1 MVRRRHEMPFGATV
15 REDGTLFRL
24 WAPAARSVDLRLS
37 EPQGLAPMSPLADG
51 WYETFVTGVGDGAR
65 YQYVIDSDRAV
76 PDPASRFQPLDV
88 HGPSEV
94 VDPRRFD
101 WSDDGWTGRPWR
113 ETVMCEIHVG
123 AFTAAGTF
131 AAVIPELQ
139 NLAELGVTAIE
150 LMPVADFP
158 GARNWGYDGVLP
170 FAPDGSYG
178 GPDDLKR
185 LIAAAHGAGLMVFL
199 DVVYNHFGP
208 EGNYLG
214 LYAPQ
219 FFSRTHTDWGQ
230 GLNVA
235 AGGLGSA
242 REFFIENA
250 LYWFREFNVDGLRL
264 DAVHAIHDDSE
275 MHFLDDLATR
285 ARATA
290 APGRHL
296 HLVLENDDNTARLLG
311 EELYDAQWND
321 DFHHAFHVILT
332 GETAGYY
339 RDYGEAPLKQLGR
352 CLTEGFA
359 YQGEWSAHRGRA
371 RGTASGGLSPLA
383 FVNFLQNHDQIG
395 NRAFGE
401 RLTELAPPEA
411 LAAATA
417 ILLLAPSPPLLFMGE
432 EWGADTPFLFFC
444 DFKGELGTAVRDG
457 RRREFA
463 RFPAFADPAER
474 KRIPDP
480 VAAGTFEASRLDR
493 SPDALRADVAALTRR
508 LLALRHREIVPRL
521 AGQVAGAGYEVRGT
535 LLSARW
541 TLADGSTLMVTA
553 NLGGAAARAGVPP
566 HGWRELYSGGTATV
580 DSLGPWSVVWHLRE
594 AS

>member
-37 EPQGLAPMSPLADG
+37 EPAGLVPMSPLAGG
-51 WYETFVTGVGDGAR
+51 WYEVFVPGIGDGCR
-65 YQYVIDSDRAV
+65 YQYVIDGDRAV
-76 PDPASRFQPLDV
+76 PDPAARFQPLDV
-88 HGPSEV
+88 HGPSAV
-94 VDPRRFD
+94 VDGRRFD
-101 WSDDGWTGRPWR
+101 WTDDGWIGRPWH
-113 ETVMCEIHVG
+113 ETVLYELHVG
-123 AFTAAGTF
+123 AFTTAGTF
-131 AAVIPELQ
+131 EAVIPELDR
-139 NLAELGVTAIE
+139 LASLGVTAIE

-170 FAPDGSYG
+170 FAPDSSYG
-178 GPDDLKR
+178 DPDDLKR
-185 LIAAAHGAGLMVFL
+185 LIAAAHRAGLMVFL

-219 FFSRTHTDWGQ
+219 FFSDLHTDWGQ

-235 AGGLGSA
+235 AGGGSA

-275 MHFLDDLATR
+275 RHFLDELAARVR
-285 ARATA
+285 AAMP
-290 APGRHL
+290 PGRHP
-296 HLVLENDDNTARLLG
+296 HLVLENDDNAARLLG
-311 EELYDAQWND
+311 EGLYDAQWND
-321 DFHHAFHVILT
+321 DFHHALHVILT

-339 RDYGEAPLKQLGR
+339 RDYTEAPLKQLGR

-359 YQGEWSAHRGRA
+359 YQGEWSAHRGRV

-401 RLTELAPPEA
+401 RLTELATLEA

-432 EWGADTPFLFFC
+432 EWGADTSFLFFC
-444 DFKGELGTAVRDG
+444 DFKGELGNAVRDG

-463 RFPAFADPAER
+463 RFPAFADPAARE
-474 KRIPDP
+474 RIPDP
-480 VAAGTFEASRLDR
+480 TAVSTFEASRLDR
-493 SPDALRADVAALTRR
+493 SPDAVRVDVSALTHR
-508 LLALRHREIVPRL
+508 LLAIRRREIIPRL
-521 AGQVAGAGYEVRGT
+521 AGKVAGAGYDVRGSV
-535 LLSARW
+535 LSARW
-541 TLADGSTLMVTA
+541 TLADESTLMVTA
-553 NLGGAAARAGVPP
+553 NLGAAAAPTERPP
-566 HGWRELYSGGTATV
+566 HGWRELYRGGTATV
-580 DSLGPWSVVWHLRE
+580 DSLGPWSLVWHLRE